1 MMHKILS
8 TLTPAALL
16 LLTLANGAQAA
27 SNTTV
32 QITGSVV
39 AATCDVS
46 SSATNLDLGNYTPS
60 EFTTVATPITGSM
73 QQFSVSLT
81 NCQNPLKS
89 GDTANLV
96 VAGTTLGGSTNIFN
110 SSGTNAGVMLSQAS
124 SPTVFINAGD
134 KLLVSTATEIT
145 NSTDFNGK
153 SLSFIAGLAS
163 SSSKNGVNIG
173 TVSAPITF
181 QFVYN

>member
-8 TLTPAALL
+8 TLPPAALL
-16 LLTLANGAQAA
+16 LLTLVNGAQAA

-46 SSATNLDLGNYTPS
+46 SSTTNLDLGNYTPGD
-60 EFTTVATPITGSM
+60 FTAVATPIADSV
-73 QQFSVSLT
+73 QQFVVSLT
-81 NCQNPLKS
+81 NCQNPLEID
-89 GDTANLV
+89 DTANLV

-110 SSGTNAGVMLSQAS
+110 TSGTNAGVMLSQTS
-124 SPTVFINAGD
+124 TPTAFINTGD
-134 KLLVSTATEIT
+134 KLLVSTATKT
-145 NSTDFNGK
+145 TDASDFNGK
-153 SLSFIAGLAS
+153 SLRFNAGLAS
-163 SSSKNGVNIG
+163 SSSLNGVNIG